1 MNSNSVEI
9 ERVLRGYA
17 LGYIPELGEDRLFR
31 VTKFGVQPVLD
42 KNYFYEK
49 LEKYGYVSPHTL
61 NVTNVLNV
69 IKLPEYYDYAH
80 ECKELRENSF

>member
-9 ERVLRGYA
+9 DRVLRSYA

-42 KNYFYEK
+42 KRNFYEK
-49 LEKYGYVSPHTL
+49 LEKSGYQSPHTL

-69 IKLPEYYDYAH
+69 VKLPENYDYAY
-80 ECKELRENSF
+80 ECKELRLNSF